1 MSELSTH
8 DADEDPGQLVRV
20 IARLAQMIIELRDE
34 YVAHHRSDDLDQIER
49 RIDQLSDLR
58 RRLAH
63 ARESRDDVAP

>member
-1 MSELSTH
+1 
-8 DADEDPGQLVRV
+8 
-20 IARLAQMIIELRDE
+20 MIIELRDE